1 MFHFRIRGCHPL
13 WPVFPNRSAN
23 SPSGT
28 GLVRVRSPLLT
39 ESRLM
44 SFPPG
49 TEMFQFPGFASPK
62 PILFSLVIPFPFNSA
77 PDCSGSKLNGEGG
90 FPHSEIVGSK
100 FAHNS
105 PTLIAACH
113 VLHRLCMPRH
123 PPNALTSRLRVHT
136 TNDSAG
142 IERSK
147 DRTPLGYAGAMM
159 RIIQIS
165 AFILVTTIILI
176 EIRTNAATAS
186 ILRTHLQCESGGK
199 SPNPHDP

>member
-13 WPVFPNRSAN
+13 WPNFPDRSAN

-44 SFPPG
+44 SFPPV
-49 TEMFQFPGFASPK
+49 TEMFQFAGFALPK
-62 PILFSLVIPFPFNSA
+62 LCIHFGNILSHLILLPDPDKSLKPA
-77 PDCSGSKLNGEGG
+77 AKLNGKDG
-90 FPHSEIVGSK
+90 FPHSEIVGSQI
-100 FAHNS
+100 AHIS

-123 PPNALTSRLRVHT
+123 PPNALTSRLSVRT

-142 IERSK
+142 FGQSG
-147 DRTPLGYAGAMM
+147 DRPPLGKTLSSVIAD
-159 RIIQIS
+159 I
-165 AFILVTTIILI
+165 
-176 EIRTNAATAS
+176 
-186 ILRTHLQCESGGK
+186 
-199 SPNPHDP
+199 